1 MFENI
6 NWRGNERAVS
16 PVIATIL
23 VVAIVVIISAS
34 LAAVTFGFTD
44 NLGDPAPTVAFEY
57 EYNNGWNITHTSGDS
72 VDSSALQVRVDD
84 PDGSATDTIPW
95 PGSGSVSAG
104 TTVDL
109 GVSDTTGNE
118 EVSVIWE
125 DGDRSSSI
133 SSNSNSATSSSSGG
147 GAGSGGGG
155 GVVAGIGGSF
165 ADDPT
170 TAANEITVTVVDGA
184 GDPVENEEITIS
196 VVDTTQGTLTAYDSA
211 DNVNT
216 DYQTEEQ
223 ITVRTDSNG
232 EFGTAIGGPSEGP
245 LGKIRFFPN
254 TGANGVSPGDPVS
267 IKLESSSANF
277 EQEITYVYNNP

>member
-72 VDSSALQVRVDD
+72 VDSSALRVRVDD

-133 SSNSNSATSSSSGG
+133 SSNRNSGSSAGGGSGGSSGG
-147 GAGSGGGG
+147 GPTLAASFENSQMEAGPYNQITATLKDGSG
-155 GVVAGIGGSF
+155 
-165 ADDPT
+165 DPIVGET
-170 TAANEITVTVVDGA
+170 VSVTVS
-184 GDPVENEEITIS
+184 GDAAVLASSTSLIVEGTNRNKSENITTNATGGLGSVNIGSAPELNPGDVIEVEIEAT
-196 VVDTTQGTLTAYDSA
+196 
-211 DNVNT
+211 
-216 DYQTEEQ
+216 
-223 ITVRTDSNG
+223 
-232 EFGTAIGGPSEGP
+232 
-245 LGKIRFFPN
+245 N
-254 TGANGVSPGDPVS
+254 TGISKTIDY
-267 IKLESSSANF
+267 
-277 EQEITYVYNNP
+277 EIIA

>member
-57 EYNNGWNITHTSGDS
+57 EYNKGWNITHTNGDS

-84 PDGSATDTIPW
+84 PDGDATGVYEW
-95 PGSGSVSAG
+95 PISGTVSAG
-104 TTVDL
+104 TTADFNP
-109 GVSDTTGNE
+109 SSADIDGNE
-118 EVSVIWE
+118 DVSVIWE

-133 SSNSNSATSSSSGG
+133 SSNSNSAASSSSGG
-147 GAGSGGGG
+147 GGGGGSGGSGA
-155 GVVAGIGGSF
+155 GVVTSIGASF

-170 TAANEITVTVVDGA
+170 TAANEITVTVVDVDGN
-184 GDPVENEEITIS
+184 PIPNEEITVS
-196 VVDTTQGTLTAYDSA
+196 VIDPNKGKLTAYDEV
-211 DNVNT
+211 DDPYFEYTNK
-216 DYQTEEQ
+216 EQ
-223 ITVRTDSNG
+223 IIVRTGSDG
-232 EFGTAIGGPSEGP
+232 GFETAIGESSEGS
-245 LGKIRFFPN
+245 LGKIRFVPD
-254 TGANGVSPGDPVS
+254 TGVVSPGDTISV
-267 IKLESSSANF
+267 KLE
-277 EQEITYVYNNP
+277 

>member
-57 EYNNGWNITHTSGDS
+57 EYNKGWNITHTNGDS

-84 PDGSATDTIPW
+84 PDGDATGVYEW
-95 PGSGSVSAG
+95 PISGTVSAG
-104 TTVDL
+104 TTADFNPSGVDI
-109 GVSDTTGNE
+109 DGNE
-118 EVSVIWE
+118 DVSVIWE

-133 SSNSNSATSSSSGG
+133 SSNSNSAASSSSGG
-147 GAGSGGGG
+147 GSGGGG
-155 GVVAGIGGSF
+155 AGVVDTIDGSF

-170 TAANEITVTVVDGA
+170 TAANEITVTVVDGV
-184 GDPVENEEITIS
+184 GDPVENEEITIR
-196 VVDTTQGTLTAYDSA
+196 VANTTQGTLTAYDSVG
-211 DNVNT
+211 NHYPNYFV
-216 DYQTEEQ
+216 EEQ
-223 ITVRTDSNG
+223 ITVRTGSSG
-232 EFGTAIGGPSEGP
+232 ELETAIGGGSEDP
-245 LGKIRFFPN
+245 LGKIKFVPD
-254 TGANGVSPGDPVS
+254 TGVVSSGDTIS
-267 IKLESSSANF
+267 IKLESSSTSV
-277 EQEITYVYNNP
+277 EQEITYEYN